1 MKRTKNYYWLML
13 IFSLIC
19 IYLLAPDLDRRHG
32 ILVSTAFAAI
42 LIFNSGLVASGR
54 FFWRCLLFIAID
66 VLTYFIL
73 FNEQPWDFLF
83 HAGLYDS
90 SVAPLVFCSLI
101 MSLAGGLL
109 LRTWPDRLKYFCVT
123 SGLQIPLAFFVGTP
137 AVEAWLNRLAALL
150 GFYPNYSGVWQA
162 WQFEWML
169 TYYLPIYFLNYKY
182 VLKNNP
188 GGENE

>member
-1 MKRTKNYYWLML
+1 ML

-19 IYLLAPDLDRRHG
+19 IYFLAPDLDRRHG
-32 ILVSTAFAAI
+32 FFVSMAFSAI
-42 LIFNSGLVASGR
+42 LILNSGWLGSRR
-54 FFWRCLLFIAID
+54 FIWRYLLFVGID

-90 SVAPLVFCSLI
+90 SIAPLVFCSLI

-109 LRTWPDRLKYFCVT
+109 LRTWPERIKYFCIT
-123 SGLQIPLAFFVGTP
+123 SGLQILIAFFVGTP
-137 AVEAWLNRLAALL
+137 VMESWLNRFAAWC
-150 GFYPNYSGVWQA
+150 GFYSNYSGAWQA

-169 TYYLPIYFLNYKY
+169 TYYLPIYFLNNKY
-182 VLKNNP
+182 ISQTHQGGKN
-188 GGENE
+188 E